1 MSDEKTQDRTERYA
15 GFQELPVEITV
26 RVGGC
31 RCRLGE
37 IASLTPGEV
46 IRLDQEVGEPFEF
59 RAGEMLLG
67 GVEPVSQENGVA
79 VKLVEVNEETDVT
92 G

>member
-15 GFQELPVEITV
+15 GFEELPVEVIV

-31 RCRLGE
+31 RCPLGE
-37 IASLTPGEV
+37 IASLSPGEV
-46 IRLDQEVGEPFEF
+46 IRLDQEVGQPFAF
-59 RAGEMLLG
+59 RAGDVLLG
-67 GVEPVSQENGVA
+67 GVEPVSQEDGVA
-79 VKLVEVNEETDVT
+79 VKLVEVNEETDVA